1 MAEHRIYFFKVQGKS
16 WNPNLEQFFWK
27 SIPSDLCNRRDLGF
41 FIFKAMFLI
50 KLDIFLLHMGTH
62 ISAL

>member
-41 FIFKAMFLI
+41 FIFKAIIYTLTNFLRFPDLNSE
-50 KLDIFLLHMGTH
+50 K
-62 ISAL
+62 